1 MFPCEQM
8 SHDKNPWFN
17 QEGASHLCKCL
28 LIGYSDSLIKFVDDI
43 SVGDS
48 FFKLYIERQWSVYTM
63 VKHVSWSVNVSF
75 FFFFFLVSF
84 TKIVKLIC
92 NYNAEINY

>member
-8 SHDKNPWFN
+8 SHDENPWFN

-75 FFFFFLVSF
+75 FFFFFFSLLYQNCE
-84 TKIVKLIC
+84 TNLQL
-92 NYNAEINY
+92 

>member
-8 SHDKNPWFN
+8 SHDENPWFN

-75 FFFFFLVSF
+75 FFFFFSLF
-84 TKIVKLIC
+84 YQNCETNLQL
-92 NYNAEINY
+92 